1 MALLRNGRIENDDWR
16 RVGTD
21 DPPGEGDIVVP
32 LARWRAERE
41 QLECREG
48 RVGVLIAPDEDI
60 EDLGPDLAALP
71 LLAVDFPVYTDGRGY
86 STARLARERFGFTGE
101 LRAVGDVLPDQV
113 RAMRRCGFDAMEL
126 KEGRDPEV
134 ALRCLEEIS
143 VRLQSVGDETPLRG

>member
-1 MALLRNGRIENDDWR
+1 MKTTTG
-16 RVGTD
+16 G
-21 DPPGEGDIVVP
+21 GDIVVP

-41 QLECREG
+41 QLERREG